1 MIADLGAV
9 SARMVCSYSS
19 RQPAYRKAPVL
30 LAEAKFADDVA
41 VSLDICVIQIS
52 QMPATLSHQL

>member
-19 RQPAYRKAPVL
+19 PTACIWKGPVL

-41 VSLDICVIQIS
+41 VSLDICVI
-52 QMPATLSHQL
+52 